1 MKEIVRF
8 SRKGEFLFN
17 QMMYWLCKLSQ
28 FWRIRFQSVIMV
40 FTLEYDFTKQM
51 IVESSKYWH
60 LCRAVQA
67 WGIHCDNGFET
78 FLITYK

>member
-1 MKEIVRF
+1 
-8 SRKGEFLFN
+8 
-17 QMMYWLCKLSQ
+17 
-28 FWRIRFQSVIMV
+28 MV
-40 FTLEYDFTKQM
+40 FTLDYDFTKQM

-67 WGIHCDNGFET
+67 WGIHYDNGFET